1 MACLR
6 RGLCFPH
13 QIDPGEEDLIDK
25 CTKNKPWWDY
35 QAEKPAFAPEPS
47 IFLQQGF
54 VKSFDLLERSHSCF
68 PRISAFHIFSVD
80 NTLQKGAAIHR
91 IEFCCSP
98 EKYSITQCFLIG
110 FLPFKRVEDVRRSV
124 SRLYLMARLLL
135 LVLLLPLVV
144 QGCRQ
149 RNHSRLDTDSTCTK
163 CEKPTGFNIRV
174 ANEVRAFVEIRAPS
188 SGGIVEKPL
197 TTFL

>member
-1 MACLR
+1 M
-6 RGLCFPH
+6 
-13 QIDPGEEDLIDK
+13 DPGEEDLIDK
-25 CTKNKPWWDY
+25 CTKNEPWWNY
-35 QAEKPAFAPEPS
+35 KAEKPALAPEPS

-68 PRISAFHIFSVD
+68 PRISAFHIFSID

-91 IEFCCSP
+91 IVFCCSP
-98 EKYSITQCFLIG
+98 EKYSIIRSFLIG

-124 SRLYLMARLLL
+124 SRLYPMARLLL
-135 LVLLLPLVV
+135 LVLPLPLVV
-144 QGCRQ
+144 QACRQ
-149 RNHSRLDTDSTCTK
+149 RNHSRLDADSTCTK
-163 CEKPTGFNIRV
+163 CEKPTDFNIRGV
-174 ANEVRAFVEIRAPS
+174 DEVRTFVEQRAPS